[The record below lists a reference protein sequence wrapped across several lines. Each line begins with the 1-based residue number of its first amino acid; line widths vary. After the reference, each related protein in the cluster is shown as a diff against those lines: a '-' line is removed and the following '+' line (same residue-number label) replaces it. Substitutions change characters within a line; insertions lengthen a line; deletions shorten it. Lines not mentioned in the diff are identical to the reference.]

1 MEDKGEGEEEED
13 LQLITEKIIEIAKV
27 ELPDCTTRDETW
39 NLIEDEFMEGRLRAM
54 KKWLEEIKNRFRQG
68 KIDEEKEIRKLE

>member
-1 MEDKGEGEEEED
+1 
-13 LQLITEKIIEIAKV
+13 LTTEKMIEIVEV

-39 NLIEDEFMEGRLRAM
+39 DLIEDEFMEGRLRAM

-68 KIDEEKEIRKLE
+68 RIDEKEEIRKLEMER